1 MNDADVVDDAA
12 ACGWLEPTSEADVLG
27 EPGCTGVDMPTQ
39 RSLGSR
45 ANAVESLR
53 AEKCLNQVNSDGI
66 RMTGTRPPVA
76 G

>member
-53 AEKCLNQVNSDGI
+53 AEK
-66 RMTGTRPPVA
+66 
-76 G
+76 